1 MSRENV
7 EVVRQAFD
15 AVGREDWV
23 ALAALIAEDCE
34 VHDFDTPDA
43 AGDVYRGPDGVL
55 DWLAEWDR
63 AWKTWE
69 AADPDLREAPDG
81 RIVALFRIVTR
92 GRDSLI
98 EMTRLDGAVYTLR
111 NGKISRIEYYNDQRE
126 ALEAAGLPE

>member
-7 EVVRQAFD
+7 EVLRRAFD
-15 AVGREDWV
+15 AVSREDWV
-23 ALAALIAEDCE
+23 ALAALIADDCE

-43 AGDVYRGPDGVL
+43 TGDVYRGPDGVL

-69 AADPDLREAPDG
+69 VANPELREAPGG
-81 RIVALFRIVTR
+81 RILALFRIVTR
-92 GRDSLI
+92 GRGSLI
-98 EMTRLDGAVYTLR
+98 EMTRLDGAVYTLH

-126 ALEAAGLPE
+126 ALEAAGLSE

>member
-1 MSRENV
+1 MSQDNSEL
-7 EVVRQAFD
+7 VRHAFN
-15 AVGREDWV
+15 AVSREDWV
-23 ALAALIAEDCE
+23 ALAALIADDCE

-43 AGDVYRGPDGVL
+43 FGNVYRGPDGVL

-69 AADPDLREAPDG
+69 VGNPDLREAPDG

-92 GRDSLI
+92 GRGSLI

-111 NGKISRIEYYNDQRE
+111 CGKVSRIEYYNDQRE
-126 ALEAAGLPE
+126 ALEAAGLQE